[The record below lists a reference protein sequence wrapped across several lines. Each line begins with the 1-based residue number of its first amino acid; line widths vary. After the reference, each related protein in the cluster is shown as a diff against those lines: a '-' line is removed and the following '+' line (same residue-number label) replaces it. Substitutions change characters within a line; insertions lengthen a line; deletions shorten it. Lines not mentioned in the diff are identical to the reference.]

1 MNIEQLL
8 KENKHL
14 NDIYRGL
21 DVKTEIESHL
31 DDFNAGYLAG
41 YRGAM
46 LANFDGFLDMLVD
59 IANGVDHDETTCKF
73 CERKKIN
80 EPS

>member
-8 KENKHL
+8 KQNRHL
-14 NDIYRGL
+14 NYIYRCL

-46 LANFDGFLDMLVD
+46 LANFDGFLDILVD
-59 IANGVDHDETTCKF
+59 IANGVSHDESTCKV
-73 CERKKIN
+73 CYRKKIDD
-80 EPS
+80 